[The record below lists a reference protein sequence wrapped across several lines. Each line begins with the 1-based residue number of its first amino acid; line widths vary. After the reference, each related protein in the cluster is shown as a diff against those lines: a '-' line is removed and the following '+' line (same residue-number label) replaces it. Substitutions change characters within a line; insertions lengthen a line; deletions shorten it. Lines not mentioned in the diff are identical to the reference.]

1 METERTRAPRWR
13 PVPADDVP
21 IHAVVRYR
29 DRGRLVAGTAVDVL
43 DTPGRPA
50 LIVRADDGQ
59 HHVAPRAVPLE
70 MRVA

>member
-1 METERTRAPRWR
+1 M
-13 PVPADDVP
+13 
-21 IHAVVRYR
+21 VRYR

-59 HHVAPRAVPLE
+59 HHVAPRAVALE
-70 MRVA
+70 MQVR